1 VSTVRGF
8 FSPNTPAKNEQ
19 TDWFP
24 ARTLALPV
32 TALEDLHLK
41 DTLARLRQIVHE
53 NLLRFR
59 TNLIPVHPVAAVV
72 QILLTAGG
80 IVLAFVIG
88 TRIADPQTAGAWQ
101 RVLAAGIGM
110 LIAWFPTMIGIL
122 FGSFTR
128 ICYATALYEWT
139 QNVAAARE
147 SGQAAKAQPPAILS
161 QALGAGRQKG

>member
-1 VSTVRGF
+1 
-8 FSPNTPAKNEQ
+8 
-19 TDWFP
+19 
-24 ARTLALPV
+24 
-32 TALEDLHLK
+32 
-41 DTLARLRQIVHE
+41 
-53 NLLRFR
+53 
-59 TNLIPVHPVAAVV
+59 
-72 QILLTAGG
+72 
-80 IVLAFVIG
+80 
-88 TRIADPQTAGAWQ
+88 
-101 RVLAAGIGM
+101 M